1 LFITFFP
8 HLIAGPIV
16 HHGVLLPQLEDDS
29 NARLDFS
36 NFAKGIF
43 LFNIGL
49 AKKVIIADTV
59 ASIVST
65 GYSNTELLT
74 TVQAWITSLAYSVQL
89 YFDFSGYSDMA
100 IGLAL
105 LFNIR
110 IPINFNSPYKAVN
123 IQDFWRRWHITLS
136 QFLRDYLYIPL
147 GGNRRSELRTSFNL
161 VITFVIGG
169 IWHGA
174 GWTFLFWGFLHGIA
188 LVFHRFFKKTNIE
201 MPDWLGIVI
210 TFLFINVTWV
220 FFRAPSWNDAIN
232 VLEAMI
238 GMQHGGGGEFKLIND
253 FYSAPIWI
261 ASILLLFGKN
271 SNELVAEFEVNRRI
285 LWRTVALVVINI
297 VFLNSSVNQEFL
309 YFDF

>member
-1 LFITFFP
+1 
-8 HLIAGPIV
+8 
-16 HHGVLLPQLEDDS
+16 
-29 NARLDFS
+29 
-36 NFAKGIF
+36 
-43 LFNIGL
+43 
-49 AKKVIIADTV
+49 
-59 ASIVST
+59 
-65 GYSNTELLT
+65 
-74 TVQAWITSLAYSVQL
+74 
-89 YFDFSGYSDMA
+89 
-100 IGLAL
+100 
-105 LFNIR
+105 
-110 IPINFNSPYKAVN
+110 
-123 IQDFWRRWHITLS
+123 
-136 QFLRDYLYIPL
+136 
-147 GGNRRSELRTSFNL
+147 
-161 VITFVIGG
+161 
-169 IWHGA
+169 
-174 GWTFLFWGFLHGIA
+174 LHGIA